1 MLYENDPMLA
11 ELRQIKAELWERS
24 GHNLHKMAQM
34 ITTEAAEVMGRYK
47 KKPLSS
53 RQTQPNTIRTQQ
65 A

>member
-24 GHNLHKMAQM
+24 GHDLHKMTQI
-34 ITTEAAEVMGRYK
+34 ITTEAAEVMDKYQK
-47 KKPLSS
+47 QLNSLTSYSK
-53 RQTQPNTIRTQQ
+53 NVIINQQ

>member
-24 GHNLHKMAQM
+24 GHDLHKMAQI
-34 ITTEAAEVMGRYK
+34 ITTEAAEVMDRYQ
-47 KKPLSS
+47 KPLSS
-53 RQTQPNTIRTQQ
+53 CQTQPNTISTQQ